1 MVPRKKYFNLSGFRL
16 LHKNL
21 LNHFDYC
28 HEIIWGSRVN
38 RKGFIFLWFLDFVEV
53 WQELEFWKVLNGR
66 KIEHDRAEFIEEIYQ
81 ITVRFLDDPLN
92 GEVQ

>member
-1 MVPRKKYFNLSGFRL
+1 M
-16 LHKNL
+16 
-21 LNHFDYC
+21 
-28 HEIIWGSRVN
+28 
-38 RKGFIFLWFLDFVEV
+38 

-92 GEVQ
+92 GEVFTVWPIGFYCYLVRTNSSCWSIIYTLWSLVLSEYAQKKRN

>member
-1 MVPRKKYFNLSGFRL
+1 MV
-16 LHKNL
+16 
-21 LNHFDYC
+21 
-28 HEIIWGSRVN
+28 
-38 RKGFIFLWFLDFVEV
+38 FLDFVEV

-92 GEVQ
+92 GEVFSSVGPIGFLLLFSMNQQ

>member
-1 MVPRKKYFNLSGFRL
+1 MNLSRGHVLIVKVSYFY
-16 LHKNL
+16 
-21 LNHFDYC
+21 D
-28 HEIIWGSRVN
+28 
-38 RKGFIFLWFLDFVEV
+38 FLDFVEV

-92 GEVQ
+92 GEVIQSD

>member
-1 MVPRKKYFNLSGFRL
+1 MSEKVINFYVLI
-16 LHKNL
+16 LH
-21 LNHFDYC
+21 
-28 HEIIWGSRVN
+28 S
-38 RKGFIFLWFLDFVEV
+38 FLWSLDFVEV

-92 GEVQ
+92 GEVRLIVLLRPLQFVNFIFSMNRQ

>member
-1 MVPRKKYFNLSGFRL
+1 M
-16 LHKNL
+16 
-21 LNHFDYC
+21 
-28 HEIIWGSRVN
+28 
-38 RKGFIFLWFLDFVEV
+38 EV

-92 GEVQ
+92 GEVIQSD